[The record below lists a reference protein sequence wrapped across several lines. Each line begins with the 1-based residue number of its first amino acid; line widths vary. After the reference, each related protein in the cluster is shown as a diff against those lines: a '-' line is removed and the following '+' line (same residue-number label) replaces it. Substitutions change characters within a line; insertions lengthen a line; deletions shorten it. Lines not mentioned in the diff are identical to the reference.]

1 MQAVIS
7 KVINCMQQRKNISSL
22 EMSKIAAVLDDIDFS
37 IEEIPK
43 EEQERLGLILVYL
56 MKYTSGIDERG
67 NPVDRFGA

>member
-1 MQAVIS
+1 MD
-7 KVINCMQQRKNISSL
+7 CMQQRKNISSL
-22 EMSKIAAVLDDIDFS
+22 EMSKIAAVLDDVDFS